1 MAFSKQNIG
10 IDVDSEKLK
19 VSFRRMETDQ
29 NIKTKASRT
38 FNNNASGFTKL
49 EEWAEKNRIPEL
61 PIHVTMEAT
70 GVYYENLAYFFN
82 EQEDY
87 VVHVLLPNKTA
98 AYKKSLNVKSKTDEI
113 DAKVLA
119 EMGLERK
126 LPVWNPGSEEMR
138 TIKTFTRERLRL
150 QKAKTVIYN
159 QLHAENKSYNPRAK
173 AIVRYNAHIEF
184 IVHQIEEVEL
194 DIKNQVNNDEDLKAR
209 IDNMCT
215 APGIGFTTA
224 IGLVAETDGFTLF
237 KNRQQL
243 TSYSGYD
250 VVQNES
256 GKFKGKTRISKKGN
270 SFIRQILYMPAM
282 SAANYN
288 PVLKRHYER
297 VAESSKIKMKAN
309 VAIQRKLL
317 LLAYAL
323 YKTNTAFDPLYQQKV
338 NKQLEAE
345 RQQKKEF
352 KDQKERKR
360 ISELLDK
367 GVDHAQGM
375 AYSG

>member
-1 MAFSKQNIG
+1 MTFSKQNLG

-19 VSFRRMETDQ
+19 VSFRRIDMDQ

-38 FNNNASGFTKL
+38 FKNNASGFTKL

-61 PIHVTMEAT
+61 SIHVTMEAT
-70 GVYYENLAYFFN
+70 GVYYENVAYFFN
-82 EQEDY
+82 EQKDY

-126 LPVWNPGSEEMR
+126 LTVWNPGSEEMR

-150 QKAKTVIYN
+150 QKVKTMISN
-159 QLHAENKSYNPRAK
+159 QLHAENKSHNPRKEAV
-173 AIVRYNAHIEF
+173 IRYNAHIDF
-184 IVHQIEEVEL
+184 IVQQIEEIES
-194 DIKNQVNNDEDLKAR
+194 DIRDEVKKDEDLKAR

-215 APGIGFTTA
+215 IPGIGFVTA

-237 KNRQQL
+237 KNRKQL
-243 TSYSGYD
+243 TSYAGYD
-250 VVQNES
+250 VIENES

-270 SFIRQILYMPAM
+270 SYIRQILYMPAM
-282 SAANYN
+282 SSANHN
-288 PVLKRHYER
+288 PLHKKHYDR
-297 VAESSKIKMKAN
+297 VVDSTKIKMKAS

-323 YKTNTAFDPLYQQKV
+323 YKNNTTFDPLYQQKV
-338 NKQLEAE
+338 DKQLEAQ
-345 RQQKKEF
+345 RQQKKQF
-352 KDQKERKR
+352 KEQNERKK
-360 ISELLDK
+360 INDLLNK